1 MRENGTLNELCPCH
15 EESIPKMRQWI
26 DEIAALG
33 MAASQIAMESEKA
46 VNEKINI
53 EDIKRRVTQNV

>member
-1 MRENGTLNELCPCH
+1 
-15 EESIPKMRQWI
+15 
-26 DEIAALG
+26 